1 LRAGPE
7 RRNVALHSGLLRMAK
22 AISPAITQAL
32 AQLRQAVTTLE
43 SVVARR
49 AEDDRTLDLMKKE
62 LALMQDERAKLAGD
76 LDSALAKATR
86 LDAVTGEL
94 ARRVERATT
103 TVREVLSD
111 LTPRS

>member
-1 LRAGPE
+1 
-7 RRNVALHSGLLRMAK
+7 MAK

-62 LALMQDERAKLAGD
+62 LAVMQDERANVALE
-76 LDSALAKATR
+76 LDAALAKA
-86 LDAVTGEL
+86 
-94 ARRVERATT
+94 ARG
-103 TVREVLSD
+103 D
-111 LTPRS
+111 